1 MSIKYKV
8 SRLLKS
14 LLKRMPL
21 SLYLILITL
30 YYLLTTCTIIYIN
43 MMITV
48 QEAEKLILA
57 QLRDCGTE
65 NMGFEQALDRVL
77 AEPIKADRDLPPFN
91 RVTMDGIAINY
102 EAVEKGISTFKI
114 KATQAAGDEPAAIEE
129 LDECIEIMTGAVMPE
144 SVNTVIR
151 YEDVEIRAGLAGLHT
166 RDIKPGQNL
175 HLQGADKKDGDTLA
189 SPGQLITPA
198 IISLA
203 ASVGKT
209 HLLVKKMPRVVII
222 SSGDELVDVHQTPSS
237 YQIRKS
243 NSYTVKAVLRQHALE
258 PDIIHIPDDP
268 EVTRQQIQQC
278 LQNYDV
284 LLLSGGISMGKFD
297 YIPQALEDLQ
307 VEKVFHKVAQRPG
320 KPFWFGRHQNRALVF
335 AFPGNPVAT
344 FMCLH
349 KYFLAWLRA
358 TLGLPEQAPL
368 YAVLDS
374 DFSFQPPLQYFL
386 QVKLQSNAQGL
397 LMAKPIE
404 GNGSGDFANLADT
417 DAFLELPLERD
428 DFKKGEV
435 YRVLRFD

>member
-1 MSIKYKV
+1 MNVVGLILYTN
-8 SRLLKS
+8 
-14 LLKRMPL
+14 
-21 SLYLILITL
+21 YLILL
-30 YYLLTTCTIIYIN
+30 YYNN
-43 MMITV
+43 MMTTV

-57 QLRDCGTE
+57 QLRDYGTE
-65 NMGFEQALDRVL
+65 NIGFEQALGRVL

-102 EAVEKGISTFKI
+102 EAIGKGISTFKI
-114 KATQAAGDEPAAIEE
+114 KAIQAAGDEPTVIEG
-129 LDECIEIMTGAVMPE
+129 LDECIEIMTGAVMPA
-144 SVNTVIR
+144 SANTVIR
-151 YEDVEIRAGLAGLHT
+151 YEDLEIRAGLASVHT

-175 HLQGADKKDGDTLA
+175 HLQGADKKDGDILA

-203 ASVGKT
+203 ASVGKA
-209 HLLVKKMPRVVII
+209 HLLVKKVPRVVII
-222 SSGDELVDVHQTPSS
+222 SSGDELVDVHQTPSP

-243 NSYTVKAVLRQHALE
+243 NSYTVKAVLQQHALQ
-258 PDIIHIPDDP
+258 PDIIHIPDNP
-268 EVTRQQIQQC
+268 EVTRQHIQQS

-307 VEKVFHKVAQRPG
+307 VKKVFHKVAQRPG
-320 KPFWFGRHQNRALVF
+320 KPFWFGRHQNGVLVF

-349 KYFLAWLRA
+349 KYFLTWLST
-358 TLGLPEQAPL
+358 TLGLAEQAPL

-397 LMAKPIE
+397 LMARPIE

-428 DFKKGEV
+428 KFEKGEAF
-435 YRVLRFD
+435 RVLRFE